1 MFPWPIYLWPTDLW
15 SLAAHHGEA
24 ADPRLLG
31 WIKHVLDQMIGLGPW
46 TVVAGL
52 GFIVVAI
59 PVAVVAIYLI
69 QRGRYP
75 GGLGKK
81 A

>member
-1 MFPWPIYLWPTDLW
+1 MFLWPTGLW
-15 SLAAHHGEA
+15 SIAAHHVEA

-59 PVAVVAIYLI
+59 PVAVVAVYLI

-75 GGLGKK
+75 GGLGKNT
-81 A
+81 

>member
-1 MFPWPIYLWPTDLW
+1 MYLWPMDLW
-15 SLAAHHGEA
+15 SMAAHHGEA

-31 WIKHVLDQMIGLGPW
+31 WIKHLLDQMIGLGPW

-59 PVAVVAIYLI
+59 PVVVVAIYLI
-69 QRGRYP
+69 QRGRNP
-75 GGLGKK
+75 GGLGKNT
-81 A
+81 

>member
-1 MFPWPIYLWPTDLW
+1 MYLWPTGLW
-15 SLAAHHGEA
+15 SISAHHGEA

-46 TVVAGL
+46 TVVAVL

-59 PVAVVAIYLI
+59 PVVVVAVYLI

-75 GGLGKK
+75 AGLGKNT
-81 A
+81 

>member
-1 MFPWPIYLWPTDLW
+1 MFLWPIHLGAV
-15 SLAAHHGEA
+15 AAHHGEA

-31 WIKHVLDQMIGLGPW
+31 WIKHALDQMFGLGAW

-52 GFIVVAI
+52 GFIVVVI

-69 QRGRYP
+69 QRWRYP
-75 GGLGKK
+75 GGLGKNT
-81 A
+81 

>member
-1 MFPWPIYLWPTDLW
+1 MFFWPTYLG
-15 SLAAHHGEA
+15 SVAAHHGEA

-31 WIKHVLDQMIGLGPW
+31 WIKHLLDQMIGLGPW

-59 PVAVVAIYLI
+59 PVMVVAIYLV

-75 GGLGKK
+75 GGLGKNT
-81 A
+81 

>member
-1 MFPWPIYLWPTDLW
+1 MYLLPTGLY
-15 SLAAHHGEA
+15 SIAAHHGEA

-31 WIKHVLDQMIGLGPW
+31 WIKHALDQMLGLGPW
-46 TVVAGL
+46 TVVVGL
-52 GFIVVAI
+52 GFIIVAI

-75 GGLGKK
+75 GGLGKNT
-81 A
+81 

>member
-1 MFPWPIYLWPTDLW
+1 MFLWPTDLW
-15 SLAAHHGEA
+15 SFAAHHGEA

-46 TVVAGL
+46 TAVAVL

-59 PVAVVAIYLI
+59 PVAVAAVYLI
-69 QRGRYP
+69 QRRRYP
-75 GGLGKK
+75 GGLGKIP
-81 A
+81 